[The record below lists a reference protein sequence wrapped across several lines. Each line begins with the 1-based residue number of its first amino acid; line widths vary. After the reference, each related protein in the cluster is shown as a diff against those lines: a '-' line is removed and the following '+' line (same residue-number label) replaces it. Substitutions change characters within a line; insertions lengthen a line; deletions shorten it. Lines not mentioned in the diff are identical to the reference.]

1 MYGTGKRPRR
11 ECGKDLGCTLNLV
24 THVPLMTINM
34 NENDYKKEGD
44 TEILVGT
51 FHVSEIFNK
60 FVDFSDL
67 YDETGCLEKEA
78 YFHKIINGRLIITG
92 SDKCGPFT
100 GFIYVK
106 P

>member
-1 MYGTGKRPRR
+1 M
-11 ECGKDLGCTLNLV
+11 
-24 THVPLMTINM
+24 
-34 NENDYKKEGD
+34 
-44 TEILVGT
+44 
-51 FHVSEIFNK
+51 SEIFNK
-60 FVDFSDL
+60 FADFSDL
-67 YDETGCLEKEA
+67 YDETDCLKKEA